1 MFSLTNEM
9 KVYKPQIPQYAVLH
23 KWGGPSF
30 GSALEIS
37 CHPFY
42 SRYISSAT
50 EGDSGDKG
58 KYNIPK
64 DSNGNSVLT
73 GCSKDE
79 YIKEWEVYLVE

>member
-1 MFSLTNEM
+1 M

-23 KWGGPSF
+23 KWGGLSF
-30 GSALEIS
+30 GSALDIKYG
-37 CHPFY
+37 H
-42 SRYISSAT
+42 YIRSAT
-50 EGDSGDKG
+50 EGDSGDKA

>member
-1 MFSLTNEM
+1 M
-9 KVYKPQIPQYAVLH
+9 KVYKPQIPQYAVCHNLN
-23 KWGGPSF
+23 GPKF
-30 GSALEIS
+30 GSALEIF
-37 CHPFY
+37 CTPCY
-42 SRYISSAT
+42 SRVSSAT

-73 GCSKDE
+73 GSKDKE

>member
-23 KWGGPSF
+23 KCGGLSF
-30 GSALEIS
+30 GPALQIDNG
-37 CHPFY
+37 FVY
-42 SRYISSAT
+42 SHYIRSAT
-50 EGDSGDKG
+50 EGDSGDKA

-73 GCSKDE
+73 GGKDK